1 MKDTAYYKSV
11 LESLELGCEVE
22 WNEIHWYNYWSSSG
36 QQNWAQRYGIHL
48 PNKLGLGNLHDS
60 LYVEYWGWEYG
71 LPEKS
76 PPERKHKN
84 KKQSM
89 FRNSRGWRAW
99 SCRFLLLCP
108 WEIGALNSLS
118 HQPLLRTIKSKFKGN
133 FCAHTQPNLSHSV
146 CRCFKW
152 QMTSVVI

>member
-36 QQNWAQRYGIHL
+36 LQNWEQRYGIHL

-76 PPERKHKN
+76 PPGRKHK
-84 KKQSM
+84 KQACLETAED
-89 FRNSRGWRAW
+89 REDD
-99 SCRFLLLCP
+99 P
-108 WEIGALNSLS
+108 
-118 HQPLLRTIKSKFKGN
+118 
-133 FCAHTQPNLSHSV
+133 V
-146 CRCFKW
+146 CLFYFVLEK
-152 QMTSVVI
+152 